1 MLVLRILGALLIV
14 VVGVSLVAFVI
25 TRDPRWRRF
34 AWQTIRLGAI
44 ILFVFMALYA
54 LERLLVVV

>member
-1 MLVLRILGALLIV
+1 MLVLRILGGLLIV

-25 TRDPRWRRF
+25 TKNPRWRRF
-34 AWQTIRLGAI
+34 AWQTVRLGVII
-44 ILFVFMALYA
+44 ILIFISLYA

>member
-1 MLVLRILGALLIV
+1 MLVLRILGGLLIV

-25 TRDPRWRRF
+25 TKNPKWRRF

-44 ILFVFMALYA
+44 ILLIFISLYA
-54 LERLLVVV
+54 LERLLIVV